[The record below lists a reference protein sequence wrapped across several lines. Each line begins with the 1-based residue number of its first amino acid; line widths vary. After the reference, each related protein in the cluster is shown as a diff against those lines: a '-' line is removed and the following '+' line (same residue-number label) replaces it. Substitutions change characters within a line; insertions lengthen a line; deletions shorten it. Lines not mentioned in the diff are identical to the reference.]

1 VSLPI
6 STPRGG
12 GFAVAA
18 RQMCNSNDFLGAFM
32 SAPLSLAFADLSY
45 IDPFIEQASYVLER
59 MFTIKTSAGRPK
71 AKAESMA
78 THDVTGL
85 VPLYGPMYGKFGIS
99 LPSAMAC
106 AFASK
111 LLQRTIVHVGREA
124 TDIAGELANNITGRA
139 AAAFA
144 GAGLRIGLPEV
155 VVGRGRPL
163 NFGGVPTPLV
173 VPIECS
179 LGSLTLE
186 IGIALNAASQLPSM
200 RYAMTGVGR

>member
-1 VSLPI
+1 
-6 STPRGG
+6 
-12 GFAVAA
+12 
-18 RQMCNSNDFLGAFM
+18 M

-59 MFTIKTSAGRPK
+59 MFTIKTTAGRPK
-71 AKAESMA
+71 AKAQSMA

-85 VPLYGPMYGKFGIS
+85 VPLYGPIYGKFGIS
-99 LPSAMAC
+99 LPGAMAC

-111 LLQRTIVHVGREA
+111 LLQRTIVHVGSEA
-124 TDIAGELANNITGRA
+124 ADMAGELANNITGRA

-155 VVGRGRPL
+155 VVGRNHPL

-173 VPIECS
+173 VPIESS
-179 LGSLTLE
+179 LGTLALE
-186 IGIALNAASQLPSM
+186 IGIALNAAAQFPSV
-200 RYAMTGVGR
+200 RYATSVIER